1 MELNITTD
9 LTTAIPA
16 EISFN
21 FEELKAELAERLDH
35 YNHLII
41 TEDSIQEGKK
51 DRAKLNALAKAL
63 DTRRKEV
70 KKVCLAPY
78 EAFEAKVKEILA
90 LINEPIA
97 AIDKQLD
104 AYEEKRKEEKR
115 QEIIEAYDAIVPQE
129 LREIIPLERIYS
141 TKWENATMKMPAVEA
156 EIADRVKRTQ
166 ADMMVLNTIE
176 EEYALAVREVY
187 MQTLDIQT
195 AVAKREALK
204 RAAEAYR
211 QVAPPVSQPVEE
223 KPTEAKNEPQKA
235 QEKPEE
241 TETVYKLRLE
251 FYVTRSQANALK
263 AFLEENNINYAK
275 I

>member
-9 LTTAIPA
+9 LTTELPS

-21 FEELKAELAERLDH
+21 FEELKAELAERLDF
-35 YNHLII
+35 YNRLVI

-70 KKVCLAPY
+70 KKACLAPY

-104 AYEEKRKEEKR
+104 AYEEIRKEEKK
-115 QEIIEAYDAIVPQE
+115 QEITKAYDAIVPQE

-211 QVAPPVSQPVEE
+211 QVVPPVSQPVEE
-223 KPTEAKNEPQKA
+223 KPTEAKNEPQKP

-251 FYVTRSQANALK
+251 FHVTRSQANALK
-263 AFLEENNINYAK
+263 AFLEENNINYTK

>member
-21 FEELKAELAERLDH
+21 FEELKAELTERLDH
-35 YNHLII
+35 YNRLII
-41 TEDSIQEGKK
+41 TDDSIQEGKK

-78 EAFEAKVKEILA
+78 EAFEAKVKEIIA
-90 LINEPIA
+90 MINAPIA

-104 AYEEKRKEEKR
+104 AYEEMRKEEKR
-115 QEIIEAYDAIVPQE
+115 AEITEAYDAIVPE
-129 LREIIPLERIYS
+129 ALREIIPLERIYS

-156 EIADRVKRTQ
+156 EISERVKRTN

-187 MQTLDIQT
+187 MQTLDIEI

-204 RAAEAYR
+204 RAAEAYA
-211 QVAPPVSQPVEE
+211 QVAPP
-223 KPTEAKNEPQKA
+223 KA
-235 QEKPEE
+235 QPEE
-241 TETVYKLRLE
+241 QKPAEPIVEPVREPIKPAETDTLYLLRLE
-251 FYVTRSQANALK
+251 MQVTKEQASALK
-263 AFLEENNINYAK
+263 AFLVENNINFTK

>member
-9 LTTAIPA
+9 LTTAIPS

-21 FEELKAELAERLDH
+21 FEELKAELTERLDH
-35 YNHLII
+35 YNRLII
-41 TEDSIQEGKK
+41 TEDGIKEGRA

-70 KKVCLAPY
+70 KKACLAPY
-78 EAFEAKVKEILA
+78 ESFEAKVKEILT

-104 AYEEKRKEEKR
+104 VYEEKRKEEKR
-115 QEIIEAYDAIVPQE
+115 KEIAEAYDAIVPE
-129 LREIIPLERIYS
+129 ALREIIPLERIYS

-156 EIADRVKRTQ
+156 EIEDRVNRTN

-187 MQTLDIQT
+187 MQTLDIGR
-195 AVAKREALK
+195 AVAKREALQ
-204 RAAEAYR
+204 RAAEAYK
-211 QVAPPVSQPVEE
+211 QVVQPKPQPEAPKPAEPIVEPVREPI
-223 KPTEAKNEPQKA
+223 KPAEY
-235 QEKPEE
+235 
-241 TETVYKLRLE
+241 ETVYLLRLE
-251 FYVTRSQANALK
+251 MQVTKDQASALK
-263 AFLEENNINYAK
+263 AFLVENHINFTK